1 MSAATTTNRDHALD
15 VGHNRRLIY
24 GDIAEKLKSLC
35 DADMKAAPSLRNL
48 SAVWS
53 HAVQFSTPETFVA
66 PSGSHLR
73 VEWMGVIVASILIRL
88 GDCRIGF
95 LLPRHEGFKY
105 EILDAVYPYPL
116 SATTPQR
123 IIRQLNDAITLV
135 DFVFYGERLGSFAL
149 TESALLGDPR
159 SMELLADGLAQETT
173 HLRSSLIHQLAQAG
187 VFLGVGQS
195 SDLSPV
201 VFSTPASVDATKLL
215 DVTPAQIS
223 LVGQD
228 GQSGKVWMVLV
239 GETGRDE
246 ILRQIEQFGT
256 IQTL

>member
-1 MSAATTTNRDHALD
+1 MQAVKNSAELNVLD

-24 GDIAEKLKSLC
+24 ADIAGKLKSLC
-35 DADMKAAPSLRNL
+35 DADMKEAPSLKNL

-73 VEWMGVIVASILIRL
+73 VEWMGRIVASILVRL

-149 TESALLGDPR
+149 TEAALLGDPR
-159 SMELLADGLAQETT
+159 NMELLADGLAQEAT
-173 HLRSSLIHQLAQAG
+173 HLRNALIHQLAQAG

-195 SDLSPV
+195 SDLTPI
-201 VFSTPASVDATKLL
+201 VFSTPASIDATKLL

-228 GQSGKVWMVLV
+228 EQSGKVWMVLI
-239 GETGRDE
+239 GEGGRDE
-246 ILRQIEQFGT
+246 ILRQIEKFGT

>member
-1 MSAATTTNRDHALD
+1 MQAAESTSSGKVLD
-15 VGHNRRLIY
+15 VGQRRRLIY
-24 GDIAEKLKSLC
+24 SDIAEKLKGLC
-35 DADMKAAPSLRNL
+35 DADIKDAPSLKNL

-53 HAVQFSTPETFVA
+53 HAVQFSRPETLVA

-73 VEWMGVIVASILIRL
+73 VEWMGGIVASILVRL

-135 DFVFYGERLGSFAL
+135 DFVFYGERLGSMDL
-149 TESALLGDPR
+149 TESALLGNQK
-159 SMELLADGLAQETT
+159 SMELLADGLAQEAA
-173 HLRSSLIHQLAQAG
+173 HLRDALIHQLAQAG
-187 VFLGVGQS
+187 IFLGIGQS
-195 SDLSPV
+195 SDLSPI
-201 VFSTPASVDATKLL
+201 VFSTKASVDATKLL

-228 GQSGKVWMVLV
+228 EQNGKVWMLLI
-239 GETGRDE
+239 GESRRE
-246 ILRQIEQFGT
+246 EFLRQIENFGT
-256 IQTL
+256 VQTI